1 MAKTLPE
8 GLTAKTEILSGW
20 GRTNPVTSEV
30 VQPSSVEQLQK
41 LIHAAPPKSLI
52 ARGLGRSYGDAA
64 QLKDGMVIEL
74 SVFDQI
80 KLDPISGTITAGAGV
95 SLDQILRVIVPEG
108 FFLPVTPG
116 TRNVTVGGAIAADV
130 HGKNHHVDGSF
141 GNHVQRLLLVDG
153 NGRLRD
159 LTPNGRGDVE
169 DAEFFW
175 ATVGGMGLTGVI
187 VEATFSLIPITSSLI
202 SVDTTRYRD
211 LESLMEAMVEAD
223 TKYRYSVAWV
233 DSLDPNGR
241 GVLTCGDHTPV
252 GDLPKA
258 QQVDPLRYDPKA
270 LASAPPFLP
279 GGLLNRL
286 TVRAFNEAWYRK
298 APKQRSGE
306 LQEIAPFFHPL
317 DGVKDWNRIYGPEG
331 FLQYQFAV
339 PNEAAHM
346 VRRTLEALRRV
357 GAPSFLTVLK
367 RFGHSNPAPLSF
379 PIPGWTLAADVPA
392 AVPGLLQVLDQLDE
406 EVAAVGGRLYLA
418 KDSRQSAKMFSRGY
432 PDFRNLDKF
441 SNSGESRWLNF
452 SSDLRARLWSK

>member
-30 VQPSSVEQLQK
+30 VQPSSVEQLQQ

-153 NGRLRD
+153 KGMFRD
-159 LTPNGRGDVE
+159 LTPNGRGDLD
-169 DAEFFW
+169 DAELFW

-211 LESLMEAMVEAD
+211 LESLMKAMVEAD

-452 SSDLRARLWSK
+452 SSDLRARLWPK

>member
-30 VQPSSVEQLQK
+30 VQPSSVEQLQQ

-153 NGRLRD
+153 KGMFRD
-159 LTPNGRGDVE
+159 LTPNGRGDLD

-211 LESLMEAMVEAD
+211 LESLMKAMVEAD
-223 TKYRYSVAWV
+223 TKYRYSCS
-233 DSLDPNGR
+233 DISYRPPPSLS
-241 GVLTCGDHTPV
+241 LATP
-252 GDLPKA
+252 DL
-258 QQVDPLRYDPKA
+258 D
-270 LASAPPFLP
+270 
-279 GGLLNRL
+279 
-286 TVRAFNEAWYRK
+286 NE
-298 APKQRSGE
+298 S
-306 LQEIAPFFHPL
+306 
-317 DGVKDWNRIYGPEG
+317 
-331 FLQYQFAV
+331 YQ
-339 PNEAAHM
+339 H
-346 VRRTLEALRRV
+346 
-357 GAPSFLTVLK
+357 
-367 RFGHSNPAPLSF
+367 
-379 PIPGWTLAADVPA
+379 
-392 AVPGLLQVLDQLDE
+392 
-406 EVAAVGGRLYLA
+406 
-418 KDSRQSAKMFSRGY
+418 
-432 PDFRNLDKF
+432 
-441 SNSGESRWLNF
+441 
-452 SSDLRARLWSK
+452 

>member
-30 VQPSSVEQLQK
+30 VQPSSVEQLQQ

-211 LESLMEAMVEAD
+211 LESLMKAMVEAD

-279 GGLLNRL
+279 GGLLNKL

>member
-30 VQPSSVEQLQK
+30 VQPSSVEQLQQ

-211 LESLMEAMVEAD
+211 LESLMKAMVEAD

-452 SSDLRARLWSK
+452 SSDLRARLWST

>member
-30 VQPSSVEQLQK
+30 VQPSSVEQLQQ

>member
-1 MAKTLPE
+1 ME
-8 GLTAKTEILSGW
+8 
-20 GRTNPVTSEV
+20 
-30 VQPSSVEQLQK
+30 
-41 LIHAAPPKSLI
+41 
-52 ARGLGRSYGDAA
+52 
-64 QLKDGMVIEL
+64 
-74 SVFDQI
+74 
-80 KLDPISGTITAGAGV
+80 
-95 SLDQILRVIVPEG
+95 
-108 FFLPVTPG
+108 
-116 TRNVTVGGAIAADV
+116 
-130 HGKNHHVDGSF
+130 
-141 GNHVQRLLLVDG
+141 
-153 NGRLRD
+153 
-159 LTPNGRGDVE
+159 
-169 DAEFFW
+169 
-175 ATVGGMGLTGVI
+175 MGGVI

-211 LESLMEAMVEAD
+211 LESLMKAMVEAD

-346 VRRTLEALRRV
+346 VRRKSTDTGFA
-357 GAPSFLTVLK
+357 
-367 RFGHSNPAPLSF
+367 
-379 PIPGWTLAADVPA
+379 
-392 AVPGLLQVLDQLDE
+392 
-406 EVAAVGGRLYLA
+406 
-418 KDSRQSAKMFSRGY
+418 
-432 PDFRNLDKF
+432 
-441 SNSGESRWLNF
+441 
-452 SSDLRARLWSK
+452 